1 LTKTAETETSSRKYL
16 YIGVVMLAVAREIA
30 VREGD
35 EVAFASRAGS
45 KYEQAIR
52 QGFVTGAASAVLV
65 EDSVGSVLVE
75 AALRDGGNNEH

>member
-1 LTKTAETETSSRKYL
+1 
-16 YIGVVMLAVAREIA
+16 MLAVAREIA

-75 AALRDGGNNEH
+75 AAVDLAEEVAVLAAAALRDGGNNEH

>member
-1 LTKTAETETSSRKYL
+1 VKNLAKTAETETGSRKYL
-16 YIGVVMLAVAREIA
+16 YIGLVVLAVAREIA

-45 KYEQAIR
+45 KDEQAIR
-52 QGFVTGAASAVLV
+52 QGFVTGAEA
-65 EDSVGSVLVE
+65 